1 MSSLRT
7 DTSLTKEKKST
18 GSKIGK
24 VGKGSDQI
32 TQIKNLL
39 ISYKGQMK
47 EKKVVAPEPAPKPAP
62 KQRLSNLSASNSV
75 SKMNVSVEQARSS
88 QRSQEPKNRLIK
100 SIDKK
105 DTSKAFK
112 KKDSGS
118 PVKEGARS
126 SSNLKSS
133 AKPSPST
140 AISPNIAS
148 ISSMKVLKKTL
159 KSSDNRSSTKMTSS
173 SKDPRV
179 GRSTDA
185 SEKKTLDDSRKDLSL
200 IAPSDQTKD
209 SAKRK
214 PLGSAASIRTGTSK
228 LSLKVGIGV
237 SSKSKKNAV
246 EKSKTEENCEHGEFQ
261 EGSYKPHTQEQH
273 SAPGHGNAAA
283 STDFKKKSPEK
294 PQNKLSSVITQV
306 RQGQM
311 FPDTSIKKLDL
322 DKEVDLIS
330 SSRSRRDNHQPHP
343 QLKIVHE
350 PDPTWNKYYMSSLVQ
365 ALRSSDDADPE
376 VKLFKEHFFQT
387 VQSIIFL
394 QNVEKIDDALLV
406 EKKVYLPP
414 NLLSSPDLPRAED
427 AHPGPRRDA
436 RALQRDRRRAARP

>member
-1 MSSLRT
+1 MSNLRT
-7 DTSLTKEKKST
+7 DTSLTKEKKPAA
-18 GSKIGK
+18 SKPGK
-24 VGKGSDQI
+24 AARGTDQI
-32 TQIKNLL
+32 SQIKNLL

-47 EKKVVAPEPAPKPAP
+47 EKKATAPEPAPKPASN
-62 KQRLSNLSASNSV
+62 QRQSNLSASSSV
-75 SKMNVSVEQARSS
+75 SKMNVSVEQTRSS

-118 PVKEGARS
+118 PTKEGARS
-126 SSNLKSS
+126 SSNLK
-133 AKPSPST
+133 ATPKPSASGS
-140 AISPNIAS
+140 ISANVVS

-159 KSSDNRSSTKMTSS
+159 KSADNRSSAKMTSS
-173 SKDPRV
+173 SKEPRM

-209 SAKRK
+209 SAKRRT
-214 PLGSAASIRTGTSK
+214 LGPSATIRPGASK
-228 LSLKVGIGV
+228 LNLKVGIGV
-237 SSKSKKNAV
+237 SSKAKKNAV
-246 EKSKTEENCEHGEFQ
+246 EKSKTEENHDHEEFQ
-261 EGSYKPHTQEQH
+261 EGNYKPHTQEQYP
-273 SAPGHGNAAA
+273 APGPAA
-283 STDFKKKSPEK
+283 SKDFKKKSAEK
-294 PQNKLSSVITQV
+294 PPNKLSSVITQV

-311 FPDTSIKKLDL
+311 FPDTSIKKVDL
-322 DKEVDLIS
+322 DREIDLIS
-330 SSRSRRDNHQPHP
+330 SSRSRRDNHAHGQQP
-343 QLKIVHE
+343 KIVHDLE
-350 PDPTWNKYYMSSLVQ
+350 PAWNKYYMAALVQ

-414 NLLSSPDLPRAED
+414 NLLSSPD
-427 AHPGPRRDA
+427 
-436 RALQRDRRRAARP
+436 